1 MAAVS
6 NNKISTFLWYE
17 NRAEE
22 AANFYV
28 SVFENSKILSVSE
41 VPAGPASGG
50 AVVEFELEGRRFSA
64 IDGGPMFSFT
74 PAISFVVTCESQEE
88 IDYYWE
94 RLSEGGE
101 LGWCGWLNDKF
112 GLSWQVVPSALGELM
127 EAAPERV
134 METML
139 TMKKLEI
146 ARLREVAGA
155 APRG

>member
-1 MAAVS
+1 MAEVS
-6 NNKISTFLWYE
+6 NDKISTFLWYE

-28 SVFENSKILSVSE
+28 SIFGNSKILSVSE

-50 AVVEFELEGRRFSA
+50 AIVEFELEGWRFSA

-74 PAISFVVTCESQEE
+74 PAISFVVTCGSQEE
-88 IDYYWE
+88 IDYYWD
-94 RLSEGGE
+94 RLSEDGK

-112 GLSWQVVPSALGELM
+112 GVSWQVAPEALGELM
-127 EAAPERV
+127 EGAPERV

-139 TMKKLEI
+139 TMQKIEI
-146 ARLREVAGA
+146 ARLREASVG
-155 APRG
+155 

>member
-1 MAAVS
+1 MAGVS

-28 SVFENSKILSVSE
+28 SIFGNSKILSVSK

-50 AVVEFELEGRRFSA
+50 AIVEFELEGRRFSA

-74 PAISFVVTCESQEE
+74 PAISFVVTCGSQEE
-88 IDYYWE
+88 IDYYWD
-94 RLSEGGE
+94 RLSEDGE

-112 GLSWQVVPSALGELM
+112 GVSWQVVPEALGELM
-127 EAAPERV
+127 RGAPERV

-139 TMKKLEI
+139 TMQKIEI
-146 ARLREVAGA
+146 ARLREVSEG
-155 APRG
+155 

>member
-1 MAAVS
+1 MAGVS
-6 NNKISTFLWYE
+6 NNKISTFLWYK

-28 SVFENSKILSVSE
+28 SVFGNSKILDVSK
-41 VPAGPASGG
+41 VPAGPAEGG
-50 AVVEFELEGRRFSA
+50 ALVEFELEGRRFSA

-74 PAISFVVTCESQEE
+74 PAISFVVTCDSQEE
-88 IDYYWE
+88 IDYYWD
-94 RLSEGGE
+94 RLSEDGE

-112 GLSWQVVPSALGELM
+112 GVSWQVAPEALGELM

-139 TMKKLEI
+139 TMQKIEI
-146 ARLREVAGA
+146 ARLREASVG
-155 APRG
+155 

>member
-6 NNKISTFLWYE
+6 SNRISTFLWYE

-22 AANFYV
+22 AAEFYV
-28 SVFENSKILSVSE
+28 SIFENSRILGVSE
-41 VPAGPASGG
+41 VPAGPAAGG

-94 RLSEGGE
+94 RLSEDGE

-112 GLSWQVVPSALGELM
+112 GLSWQVVPAALGELM

-134 METML
+134 MATML
-139 TMKKLEI
+139 TMQKLDI
-146 ARLREVAGA
+146 ARLREVSVQ
-155 APRG
+155 PC

>member
-1 MAAVS
+1 MAGVS

-28 SVFENSKILSVSE
+28 SVFGNSKILDVSK
-41 VPAGPASGG
+41 VPTGPAECG
-50 AVVEFELEGRRFSA
+50 ALVEFELEGRKFSA

-74 PAISFVVTCESQEE
+74 PAISFVVTCDSQEE
-88 IDYYWE
+88 IDYYWD
-94 RLSEGGE
+94 RLSEDGE

-112 GLSWQVVPSALGELM
+112 GVSWQVVPEALGELM

-139 TMKKLEI
+139 TMKKLDI
-146 ARLREVAGA
+146 GRLREVSGV
-155 APRG
+155 